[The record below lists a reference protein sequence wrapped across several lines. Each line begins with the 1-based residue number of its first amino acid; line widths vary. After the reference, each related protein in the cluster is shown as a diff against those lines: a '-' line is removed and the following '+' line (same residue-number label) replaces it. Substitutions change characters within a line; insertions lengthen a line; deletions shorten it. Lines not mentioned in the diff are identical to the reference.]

1 MERFGMD
8 EEFSRRREAMVGAG
22 YWRDRTLLDYLG
34 EAVARTPDKEAI
46 VAFKAE
52 TAQEVRL
59 TYRALD
65 KISSHIAAN
74 LRKLGIGKGDVVSF
88 VLPTWWEFTALHL
101 ACLKIGAISNPLMII
116 LRERE
121 LKFMLGQAQT
131 RVLVVPSIFRGFEY
145 GEMAHGLRG
154 DLPELNHVFVIGGD
168 SDDSFERLLAPVGA
182 AEPPVPTVPLDPDSV
197 IELLY
202 TSGTT
207 GEAKGVMHSSN
218 TMLSNL
224 LPFAERLD
232 LGAQDV
238 IHMPSPLGHQLGFM
252 YGLVLPVMLGA
263 TAILQDIFDPA
274 EMARQVIAER
284 ATFTMGATPFLN
296 DFVECI
302 ERGGVQTPSLR
313 VFVSAGA
320 PIPRD
325 LVTRARSVLGAAIVS
340 GWGMSENGAV
350 TTTRLDDPEEL
361 VTGTDGCALTGMEV
375 RVLDEAGEATSSD
388 VPGELYVRG
397 CSNFLGY
404 FKRPGLADI
413 DAEGWFK
420 TGDIARI
427 DAQGYIRIT
436 GRSKDIIIRGGE
448 NIPVVEIEGLLY
460 RHPAI
465 AAVAIVGFPHPR
477 LGEQACAFVVP
488 RDDCEFT
495 FADMMGYLKSQRIA
509 VQYIPEKLEIVA
521 ELPITPSGKVQ
532 KFKLR
537 NSLIEIG
544 KSLA

>member
-1 MERFGMD
+1 
-8 EEFSRRREAMVGAG
+8 
-22 YWRDRTLLDYLG
+22 
-34 EAVARTPDKEAI
+34 
-46 VAFKAE
+46 
-52 TAQEVRL
+52 
-59 TYRALD
+59 
-65 KISSHIAAN
+65 
-74 LRKLGIGKGDVVSF
+74 
-88 VLPTWWEFTALHL
+88 
-101 ACLKIGAISNPLMII
+101 
-116 LRERE
+116 
-121 LKFMLGQAQT
+121 
-131 RVLVVPSIFRGFEY
+131 
-145 GEMAHGLRG
+145 
-154 DLPELNHVFVIGGD
+154 
-168 SDDSFERLLAPVGA
+168 
-182 AEPPVPTVPLDPDSV
+182 
-197 IELLY
+197 
-202 TSGTT
+202 
-207 GEAKGVMHSSN
+207 
-218 TMLSNL
+218 
-224 LPFAERLD
+224 
-232 LGAQDV
+232 
-238 IHMPSPLGHQLGFM
+238 M

-302 ERGGVQTPSLR
+302 ERDGAETPSLR

-325 LVTRARSVLGAAIVS
+325 LVTRARSILGAAIVS

-361 VTGTDGCALTGMEV
+361 VTGTDGCALPGMEV
-375 RVLDEAGEATSSD
+375 RVLDEAGECTPPD
-388 VPGELYVRG
+388 EPGELHVRG

-413 DAEGWFK
+413 DADGWFK

-488 RDDCEFT
+488 REGEDFI
-495 FADMMGYLKSQRIA
+495 FADMVGYLKSQRIA

-537 NSLIEIG
+537 NSL
-544 KSLA
+544 LATRTALV

>member
-1 MERFGMD
+1 MD
-8 EEFSRRREAMVGAG
+8 EGFLRRRDAMVGARF
-22 YWRDRTLLDYLG
+22 WRDRTLLDYLD
-34 EAVARTPDKEAI
+34 EAVARTPDKEAV

-52 TAQEVRL
+52 TAEEIRL

-65 KISSHIAAN
+65 DVSSHIASN

-88 VLPTWWEFTALHL
+88 ELPTCWEFTALHL
-101 ACLKIGAISNPLMII
+101 GCLKIGAISNPLMII

-121 LKFMLGQAQT
+121 LKFMLSHAQT
-131 RVLVVPSIFRGFEY
+131 RVLVVPSIFRGFNY

-154 DLPELNHVFVIGGD
+154 YLPELDQVFVIGGGA
-168 SDDSFERLLAPVGA
+168 DDSFERLLAPAGD
-182 AEPPVPTVPLDPDSV
+182 AELSVPRALLNPDDV
-197 IELLY
+197 VQLLY

-207 GEAKGVMHSSN
+207 GEPKGVMHSSN

-224 LPFAERLD
+224 LPFAERLA

-252 YGLVLPVMLGA
+252 YGLMLPVMLGA
-263 TAILQDIFDPA
+263 TAVLQDIFDPA

-302 ERGGVQTPSLR
+302 ERGGVETPSLR

-320 PIPRD
+320 PIPRS
-325 LVTRARSVLGAAIVS
+325 LVTRGRSILDAAIIS
-340 GWGMSENGAV
+340 GWGMTENGAV
-350 TTTRLDDPEEL
+350 TTTRLEDPEEL
-361 VTGTDGCALTGMEV
+361 VTDTDGCALSGMEV
-375 RVLDEAGEATSSD
+375 RVLDEGNECSLPGK
-388 VPGELYVRG
+388 PGELYVRG

-404 FKRPGLADI
+404 FKQPDLAVDS
-413 DAEGWFK
+413 DGWFK
-420 TGDIARI
+420 TGDLARI

-436 GRSKDIIIRGGE
+436 GRSKDIVIRGGE

-465 AAVAIVGFPHPR
+465 AAVAIVGFPHSR

-495 FADMMGYLKSQRIA
+495 FADMVGYLKGQRIA
-509 VQYIPEKLEIVA
+509 VQYIPEKLEIVST
-521 ELPITPSGKVQ
+521 LPVTPSGKVQ

-537 NSLIEIG
+537 ESLVASGTAI
-544 KSLA
+544 A